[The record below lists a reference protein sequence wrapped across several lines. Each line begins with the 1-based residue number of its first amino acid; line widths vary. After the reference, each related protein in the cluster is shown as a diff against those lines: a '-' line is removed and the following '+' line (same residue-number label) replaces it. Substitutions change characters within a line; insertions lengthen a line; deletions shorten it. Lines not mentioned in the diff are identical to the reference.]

1 MAVALSASVVP
12 AWSEPATIRGAGA
25 STCSDYARVYDAFR
39 LSMNPGADGDVS
51 RHATVNFLQ
60 YEEWIDGYLL
70 GMETMFKRASAQRD
84 WDQVDIGRWI
94 SDNCQEHRLEVVA
107 NAALALSRK
116 CAARLSEHVRTP
128 RRRRSVKPPAS
139 RS

>member
-1 MAVALSASVVP
+1 M
-12 AWSEPATIRGAGA
+12 
-25 STCSDYARVYDAFR
+25 D
-39 LSMNPGADGDVS
+39 PGADGDVS
-51 RHATVNFLQ
+51 RRATVNFLQ
-60 YEEWIDGYLL
+60 YEEWIDGHLL
-70 GMETMFKRASAQRD
+70 GMERMFKRASAQRD

-94 SDNCQEHRLEVVA
+94 SDYCQEHRLEVVA